1 MHTTFKLFALPA
13 LLAGLAAPALAADYQ
28 SSATQYIKDHVKG
41 WVEAPEILAA
51 IQAQNDANAVLSQAQ
66 IDSLDAAWR
75 AEIDAP
81 NKPTITPIL
90 NNPTSDL
97 LRSKIDES
105 NGVIVE
111 AFLMDN
117 RGLNVATA
125 GLTSDYWQGDE
136 EKFTAIFDNNK
147 PSRKP
152 DHHISRARWDDSS
165 KTMISQ
171 VSVPVFDGDEMVG
184 TLTMGV
190 DLKRVPHTNHAHSN
204 KPAN

>member
-28 SSATQYIKDHVKG
+28 SSATQYIKDHVEG
-41 WVEAPEILAA
+41 WVEAPEILEA

-136 EKFTAIFDNNK
+136 AKFTETFGKGAGAMQIGEVEFDE
-147 PSRKP
+147 
-152 DHHISRARWDDSS
+152 SS
-165 KTMISQ
+165 QTYSVQ
-171 VSVPVFDGDEMVG
+171 VSF
-184 TLTMGV
+184 TIV
-190 DLKRVPHTNHAHSN
+190 DAKTATPIGAMTIALNAE
-204 KPAN
+204 ALE

>member
-28 SSATQYIKDHVKG
+28 SSATQYIKDHVET
-41 WVEAPEILAA
+41 WVEAPEILEA

-136 EKFTAIFDNNK
+136 AKFTETFGKGAGAMQIGEVEFDE
-147 PSRKP
+147 
-152 DHHISRARWDDSS
+152 SS
-165 KTMISQ
+165 QTYSVQ
-171 VSVPVFDGDEMVG
+171 VSF
-184 TLTMGV
+184 TIV
-190 DLKRVPHTNHAHSN
+190 DAKTATPIGAMTIALNAE
-204 KPAN
+204 ALE

>member
-136 EKFTAIFDNNK
+136 AKFTETFGKGAGAMQIGEVEFDE
-147 PSRKP
+147 
-152 DHHISRARWDDSS
+152 SS
-165 KTMISQ
+165 QTYSVQ
-171 VSVPVFDGDEMVG
+171 VSFTIKD
-184 TLTMGV
+184 
-190 DLKRVPHTNHAHSN
+190 
-204 KPAN
+204 ANTATPIGAMTIALNAEALE

>member
-1 MHTTFKLFALPA
+1 MHTTFKLFVLPA
-13 LLAGLAAPALAADYQ
+13 LLAGLAAPALATDYQ
-28 SSATQYIKDHVKG
+28 SSATQYVKDHVEG

-81 NKPTITPIL
+81 DKPTITPIL
-90 NNPTSDL
+90 NNPISDL

-136 EKFTAIFDNNK
+136 AKFTETFGKGAGAMQIGEVEFDE
-147 PSRKP
+147 
-152 DHHISRARWDDSS
+152 SS
-165 KTMISQ
+165 QTYSVQ
-171 VSVPVFDGDEMVG
+171 VSF
-184 TLTMGV
+184 TIV
-190 DLKRVPHTNHAHSN
+190 DAETATPIGAMTIALNAE
-204 KPAN
+204 ALE

>member
-28 SSATQYIKDHVKG
+28 SSATQYITDHVET
-41 WVEAPEILAA
+41 WVEAPEILEA

-136 EKFTAIFDNNK
+136 AKFTETFGKGAGAMQIGEVEFDE
-147 PSRKP
+147 
-152 DHHISRARWDDSS
+152 SS
-165 KTMISQ
+165 QTYSVQ
-171 VSVPVFDGDEMVG
+171 VSF
-184 TLTMGV
+184 TIV
-190 DLKRVPHTNHAHSN
+190 DAKTATPIGAMTIALNAE
-204 KPAN
+204 ALE

>member
-28 SSATQYIKDHVKG
+28 SSATQYIKDHVET

-136 EKFTAIFDNNK
+136 AKFTETFGKGAGAMQIGEVEFDE
-147 PSRKP
+147 
-152 DHHISRARWDDSS
+152 SS
-165 KTMISQ
+165 QTYSVQ
-171 VSVPVFDGDEMVG
+171 VSF
-184 TLTMGV
+184 TIV
-190 DLKRVPHTNHAHSN
+190 DAKTATPIGAMTIALNAE
-204 KPAN
+204 ALE

>member
-1 MHTTFKLFALPA
+1 MPP
-13 LLAGLAAPALAADYQ
+13 PALAADYQ
-28 SSATQYIKDHVKG
+28 SSATQYIKDHVET
-41 WVEAPEILAA
+41 WVEAPEILEA

-136 EKFTAIFDNNK
+136 AKFTETFGKGAGAMQIGEVEFDE
-147 PSRKP
+147 
-152 DHHISRARWDDSS
+152 SS
-165 KTMISQ
+165 QTYSVQ
-171 VSVPVFDGDEMVG
+171 VS
-184 TLTMGV
+184 LTIV
-190 DLKRVPHTNHAHSN
+190 DAKTATPIGAMTIALNAE
-204 KPAN
+204 ALE

>member
-28 SSATQYIKDHVKG
+28 SSATQYVKDHVEG

-90 NNPTSDL
+90 SNPTSDL

-117 RGLNVATA
+117 RGLTVATA

-136 EKFTAIFDNNK
+136 AKFTETFGKGAGAMQIGEVEFDE
-147 PSRKP
+147 
-152 DHHISRARWDDSS
+152 SS
-165 KTMISQ
+165 QTYSVQ
-171 VSVPVFDGDEMVG
+171 VSFTIVEADTATPIGAMTVALNAEA
-184 TLTMGV
+184 LE
-190 DLKRVPHTNHAHSN
+190 
-204 KPAN
+204 

>member
-13 LLAGLAAPALAADYQ
+13 LLAGLAAPALATDYQ
-28 SSATQYIKDHVKG
+28 SSATQYVKDHVET

-51 IQAQNDANAVLSQAQ
+51 IRAQNEANAVLTQAQ

-90 NNPTSDL
+90 SNPTSDL
-97 LRSKIDES
+97 LRSKMDES

-136 EKFTAIFDNNK
+136 AKFTETFGKGAGAMQIGEVEFDE
-147 PSRKP
+147 
-152 DHHISRARWDDSS
+152 SS
-165 KTMISQ
+165 QTYSVQ
-171 VSVPVFDGDEMVG
+171 VSF
-184 TLTMGV
+184 TIV
-190 DLKRVPHTNHAHSN
+190 DADTATPIGAMTVALNAE
-204 KPAN
+204 ALE

>member
-13 LLAGLAAPALAADYQ
+13 LLAGLAAPALATDYQ
-28 SSATQYIKDHVKG
+28 SSATQYVKDHVET
-41 WVEAPEILAA
+41 WVGAPEILAV
-51 IQAQNDANAVLSQAQ
+51 IRAQNEANAVLSQAQ
-66 IDSLDAAWR
+66 IDSLDTAWR

-90 NNPTSDL
+90 SNPTSDL
-97 LRSKIDES
+97 LRSKMDES

-136 EKFTAIFDNNK
+136 AKFTETFGKGAEAMQIGEVEFDE
-147 PSRKP
+147 
-152 DHHISRARWDDSS
+152 SS
-165 KTMISQ
+165 QTYSVQ
-171 VSVPVFDGDEMVG
+171 VSFTIVEADTATPIGAMTVALNAEA
-184 TLTMGV
+184 LE
-190 DLKRVPHTNHAHSN
+190 
-204 KPAN
+204 

>member
-28 SSATQYIKDHVKG
+28 SSATQYIKDHVET
-41 WVEAPEILAA
+41 WVEAPEILEA

-136 EKFTAIFDNNK
+136 AKFTETFGKGAGAMQIGEVEFDE
-147 PSRKP
+147 
-152 DHHISRARWDDSS
+152 SS
-165 KTMISQ
+165 QTYSVQ
-171 VSVPVFDGDEMVG
+171 VSFTILDAKTATPIGAMTIALNAEA
-184 TLTMGV
+184 LE
-190 DLKRVPHTNHAHSN
+190 
-204 KPAN
+204 

>member
-28 SSATQYIKDHVKG
+28 SSATQYIKDHVEG

-136 EKFTAIFDNNK
+136 AKFTETFGKGAGAMQIGEVEFDE
-147 PSRKP
+147 
-152 DHHISRARWDDSS
+152 SS
-165 KTMISQ
+165 QTYSVQ
-171 VSVPVFDGDEMVG
+171 VSF
-184 TLTMGV
+184 TIV
-190 DLKRVPHTNHAHSN
+190 DAKTATPIGAMTIALNAE
-204 KPAN
+204 ALE

>member
-136 EKFTAIFDNNK
+136 AKFTETFGKGAEAMQIGEVEFDE
-147 PSRKP
+147 
-152 DHHISRARWDDSS
+152 SS
-165 KTMISQ
+165 QTYSVQ
-171 VSVPVFDGDEMVG
+171 VSFTIKD
-184 TLTMGV
+184 
-190 DLKRVPHTNHAHSN
+190 
-204 KPAN
+204 ANTATPIGAMTIALNAEALE